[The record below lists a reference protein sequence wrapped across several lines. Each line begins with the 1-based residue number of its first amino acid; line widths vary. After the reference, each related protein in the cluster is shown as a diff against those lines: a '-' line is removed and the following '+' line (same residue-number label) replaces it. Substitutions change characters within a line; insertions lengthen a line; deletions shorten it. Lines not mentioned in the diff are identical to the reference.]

1 MDAEREQFTTSLT
14 LAEVEVLIRR
24 AVKEAVHEEFARVL
38 ACLSNSDIEGQQA
51 PVEGKLARHVR
62 GVAEAQVEDDRYRVQ
77 AENENIP
84 RAIAVAVGPGPQ
96 SSEEKAFYDALLAA
110 GLINEVN
117 RIVRSSLPE
126 YRPIPVTGAPVSE
139 TIIAERR

>member
-1 MDAEREQFTTSLT
+1 MDAKREQFTTSLT
-14 LAEVEVLIRR
+14 LAEVEALIHR
-24 AVKEAVHEEFARVL
+24 AVKEAVHEEIALVL
-38 ACLSNSDIEGQQA
+38 AALSNSEIEGEHAQD
-51 PVEGKLARHVR
+51 EGKPARHMR

-110 GLINEVN
+110 GLIKEVN
-117 RIVRSSLPE
+117 RTVRSSLPE
-126 YRPIPVTGAPVSE
+126 HRPIPVKGSPVSE

>member
-1 MDAEREQFTTSLT
+1 MDAKRERITTSLT
-14 LAEVEVLIRR
+14 LAEVEALIRR

-38 ACLSNSDIEGQQA
+38 PDLSNSDIEGQQA

-62 GVAEAQVEDDRYRVQ
+62 GVPEAHVKDDRYRTQ

-84 RAIAVAVGPGPQ
+84 QAIPVGIGPGPQ
-96 SSEEKAFYDALLAA
+96 SSEERAFYDTLLAA
-110 GLINEVN
+110 GLIKEVN
-117 RIVRSSLPE
+117 RIVSSGLPE
-126 YRPIPVTGAPVSE
+126 HRPIPVQGAPVSE